1 MRRKKGNY
9 EPQWQGRLLIMKV
22 RAYLILLVVVLI
34 TFIGTQAN
42 TEESIPSKDKAIGLA
57 KECVYLSFEDGS
69 DITAQEYAELST
81 KANHIFPIGWYAVD
95 VSETM
100 YLVVFKFLMND
111 FEVKDKEAAWYFH
124 VIPKDNIAKHLVP
137 IIKFKDRGKNIVT
150 SELELW
156 YYFENIKKISTYT
169 KEEIND
175 KLYKLLGQHLYE
187 LDAIDRLLGISKGEE
202 P

>member
-1 MRRKKGNY
+1 
-9 EPQWQGRLLIMKV
+9 MKLRHNSDQV
-22 RAYLILLVVVLI
+22 ILE
-34 TFIGTQAN
+34 QA
-42 TEESIPSKDKAIGLA
+42 
-57 KECVYLSFEDGS
+57 
-69 DITAQEYAELST
+69 LST

-124 VIPKDNIAKHLVP
+124 VIPEGNIAKHLVP
-137 IIKFKDRGKNIVT
+137 IIKFKDRDKNIVT

>member
-1 MRRKKGNY
+1 
-9 EPQWQGRLLIMKV
+9 MKV
-22 RAYLILLVVVLI
+22 RVYLILIVIVLI

-42 TEESIPSKDKAIGLA
+42 TEELIPPKDKAIELA
-57 KECVYLSFEDGS
+57 KRCVYLSFEDES
-69 DITAQEYAELST
+69 EITAQEYAELST
-81 KANHIFPIGWYAVD
+81 EENHIVPIGWYAVD

-100 YLVVFKFLMND
+100 YLVVFKFLLKD
-111 FEVKDKEAAWYFH
+111 FEAKDKEAAWYFH

-137 IIKFKDRGKNIVT
+137 IIKFEDKYKNIVT

-169 KEEIND
+169 KEEINE
-175 KLYKLLGQHLYE
+175 KLHKLLGKRLYE
-187 LDAIDRLLGISKGEE
+187 LDRIDRFLGINKGEE